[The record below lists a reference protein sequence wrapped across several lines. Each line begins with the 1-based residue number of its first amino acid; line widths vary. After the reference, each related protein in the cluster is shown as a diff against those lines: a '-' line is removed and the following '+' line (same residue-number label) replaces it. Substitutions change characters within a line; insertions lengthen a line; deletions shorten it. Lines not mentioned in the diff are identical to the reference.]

1 MITEE
6 LRRRLFEAKDEC
18 YAEFQRKLMPTV
30 SPERVIGVRTPVLRR
45 LAREYFS
52 HSEKTSFLIDLP
64 HFFFEEN
71 NIHAFMLERI
81 TGFDECV
88 EALDCFLPHVDN
100 WATCDQMNPRV
111 LATRPSELLSLS
123 CRFIDSN
130 EPYRRRFGILSLMR
144 YFLDDLYTEE
154 ISEIVAAVRSDEYY
168 VNMMVAWYFAT
179 ALAKQYDSAVVFL
192 EERRLDHFTHS
203 KAIRKAIESY
213 RVTPEH
219 KAYLRSLL

>member
-1 MITEE
+1 MISEE
-6 LRRRLFEAKDEC
+6 LKTRLFEVKDEG

-30 SPERVIGVRTPVLRR
+30 SPERVIGVRTPILRR
-45 LAREYFS
+45 LAREYFY
-52 HSEKTSFLIDLP
+52 HPKKELFLLDLP

-71 NIHAFMLERI
+71 NVHAFMIERI
-81 TGFDECV
+81 TDFDECV
-88 EALDCFLPHVDN
+88 EELDRFLPHVDN

-111 LATRPSELLSLS
+111 LATRPNELLALS
-123 CRFIDSN
+123 RRFIDSG

-144 YFLDDLYTEE
+144 YFLDERYTEE

-179 ALAKQYDSAVVFL
+179 ALAKQYDSAIIFL
-192 EERRLDHFTHS
+192 EERRLDRFTHS
-203 KAIRKAIESY
+203 KTIRKALESY